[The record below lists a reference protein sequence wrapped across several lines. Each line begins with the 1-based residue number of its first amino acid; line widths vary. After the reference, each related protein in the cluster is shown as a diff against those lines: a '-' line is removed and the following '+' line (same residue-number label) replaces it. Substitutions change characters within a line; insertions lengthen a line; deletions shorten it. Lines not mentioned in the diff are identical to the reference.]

1 MIFDFNIRQESFG
14 ATLLS
19 LSDGKRRY
27 LTKDELKNIIYHE
40 DYPMDISTTSSEKV
54 KYTKLKPNERLL
66 NHLSFAD
73 ILYVELTRKCNLHC
87 KHCLNDSGNQLN
99 DELEYDDLV
108 KLIND
113 MVKSGA
119 QEIRFTGGEPL
130 MNPHIFE
137 LIALANSL
145 GIYTSI
151 DSNGTLISKEIAN
164 KLKEAGLKK
173 AFISLDGS
181 EEKNDKIRGALTYKK
196 AIMAI
201 SYLQSS
207 GINVEAC
214 SVIMNNNK
222 DDIINLYKK
231 LSKDKIHLTI
241 RDLVERNRAEN
252 LIDEKI
258 NNSDYAFFLER
269 MNHIDPNLYSIYK
282 EEDPRHEQIF
292 KKAIGFRINHRKL
305 YISANGN
312 IYLNEVSSV
321 STLPFGNCK
330 EMEDY
335 RDFWNEIYKQNYLKK
350 IRENIIA

>member
-40 DYPMDISTTSSEKV
+40 KYPLDINTTSSEKV
-54 KYTKLKPNERLL
+54 KYTKLKSNERLL

-73 ILYVELTRKCNLHC
+73 IIYVELTRKCNLHC

-99 DELEYDDLV
+99 DELEYEDLV
-108 KLIND
+108 NLIND
-113 MVKSGA
+113 MAKSGA

-151 DSNGTLISKEIAN
+151 ISNGTLISKEVAN
-164 KLKEAGLKK
+164 SLKEAGLKK
-173 AFISLDGS
+173 AFISIDGS
-181 EEKNDKIRGALTYKK
+181 EEKNDKIRGALTYKR
-196 AIMAI
+196 ALMAI
-201 SYLQSS
+201 SHLQSS
-207 GINVEAC
+207 GIEVEAC

-252 LIDEKI
+252 LIDAKI
-258 NNSDYAFFLER
+258 NNSDYAYLLDRLNMLDTKYF
-269 MNHIDPNLYSIYK
+269 HIYK
-282 EEDPRHEQIF
+282 EEDPRLQQIF
-292 KKAIGFRINHRKL
+292 KNANGFRINHRKL
-305 YISANGN
+305 YISANGD
-312 IYLNEVSSV
+312 IYLNEISSV
-321 STLPFGNCK
+321 CTSPFGNCK
-330 EMEDY
+330 EIEDY

>member
-14 ATLLS
+14 ATLLN

-40 DYPMDISTTSSEKV
+40 IYPQDINTTSSEKV

-73 ILYVELTRKCNLHC
+73 IVYIELTRKCNLHC
-87 KHCLNDSGNQLN
+87 KHCLNNSGNQLE
-99 DELEYDDLV
+99 DELEYEDLV
-108 KLIND
+108 NLIND
-113 MVKSGA
+113 MANSGA

-130 MNPHIFE
+130 MNPHVFD

-151 DSNGTLISKEIAN
+151 VSNGTLISKQVAN
-164 KLKEAGLKK
+164 KLKEVGLKK

-196 AIMAI
+196 ALMAI
-201 SYLQSS
+201 SYLQAS
-207 GINVEAC
+207 GVTVEAC
-214 SVIMNNNK
+214 SVLMNNNK

-231 LSKDKIHLTI
+231 LSKDKIHLTVK
-241 RDLVERNRAEN
+241 DLVERNRAEN
-252 LIDEKI
+252 LIDAKI
-258 NNSDYAFFLER
+258 NNSDYAFFLDKINYMDTE
-269 MNHIDPNLYSIYK
+269 HFHIYK
-282 EEDPRHEQIF
+282 EEDPRLQQVF
-292 KKAIGFRINHRKL
+292 KKANGFRINHRKL
-305 YISANGN
+305 YFSANGN